1 MATSRKT
8 ARHPES
14 ENDLRDTE
22 GPEARKEAAS
32 ELLSPAMPPIGAGA
46 MLDADPRLD
55 QTSETEAALGR
66 AAEPSDTNEPA
77 EANQRRKSGNTD
89 TAGA

>member
-22 GPEARKEAAS
+22 RPEARKEAAS
-32 ELLSPAMPPIGAGA
+32 ELLSPAMPPIGAG
-46 MLDADPRLD
+46 ADPRLD

>member
-1 MATSRKT
+1 MDAKRKT

-14 ENDLRDTE
+14 ENDRRNPDK
-22 GPEARKEAAS
+22 PEARRNAAG
-32 ELLSPAMPPIGAGA
+32 ELLSPAMPPAGAGA

-55 QTSETEAALGR
+55 ETSETEQALER
-66 AAEPSDTNEPA
+66 TAEPSDTNEPA
-77 EANQRRKSGNTD
+77 EANQRRKSGNNE